1 MRARK
6 SSDNLL
12 LCLLIIIVR
21 VGAKPLTSR
30 SLVASRHFTHAWN
43 ALLLDTP
50 WSGNV
55 KMFYFFELW
64 PQKETVRFIRK
75 HAKSSRENGS
85 VRVRERQLATP
96 WTWTFLDIV
105 VSKLSLSIYN
115 SFSRIVYTVS
125 ITAIIPRKGSVKQDL
140 ITCFAVVLQ

>member
-1 MRARK
+1 MRDLHLHFLFQAWLQKTKGVIHISDDNPIYVLAYLDDFLAYQIWQPPLPYK
-6 SSDNLL
+6 SLL
-12 LCLLIIIVR
+12 KR
-21 VGAKPLTSR
+21 Q
-30 SLVASRHFTHAWN
+30 
-43 ALLLDTP
+43 
-50 WSGNV
+50 
-55 KMFYFFELW
+55 LW

-125 ITAIIPRKGSVKQDL
+125 ITAIIPRKGSARQDHL
-140 ITCFAVVLQ
+140 ITHFAVVLQ